1 MLTTDVNKLSTGI
14 DKQVENISCTCK
26 MKLFKKYDS
35 QNFGQFYFT
44 RKSGIRTIFDLFIC
58 HYAEFL
64 YISCE
69 HGLVKKKEKKVKKEE
84 KKKTEKKEKKEG
96 LKA

>member
-1 MLTTDVNKLSTGI
+1 MI
-14 DKQVENISCTCK
+14 DKEIENSSSTCK

-44 RKSGIRTIFDLFIC
+44 HKSGIWTIFDLFIC

-69 HGLVKKKEKKVKKEE
+69 HGLVKKKKKKVEKEE
-84 KKKTEKKEKKEG
+84 KKKKEKKG
-96 LKA
+96 KKKKVWKLNSS